1 MSTLTIRKIPE
12 AILDRLKAAA
22 SRKDHSMEQE
32 VRELLKKKYA
42 TTPEVA
48 TRIRKRWK
56 DLPKTT
62 PAKVKTWRQVGRP

>member
-12 AILDRLKAAA
+12 GILDRLKAVAN
-22 SRKDHSMEQE
+22 RKDRSMEQE

-48 TRIRKRWK
+48 TRIRRRWK

-62 PAKVKTWRQVGRP
+62 PAKVKTWRKIGRP

>member
-12 AILDRLKAAA
+12 AILERLKTAAN
-22 SRKDHSMEQE
+22 RNDHSMEQE

-42 TTPEVA
+42 TTPEIA
-48 TRIRKRWK
+48 TRIRRRWK

-62 PAKVKTWRQVGRP
+62 PAKVKTWRQVGRS